1 MSRCLL
7 HLLTVLALI
16 GWSVYAFGQLQ
27 NDVDAPVGIVIPHHD
42 MVASARRA
50 YLAKVSR
57 EVQPETIVLLS
68 PDHFGTNKY
77 PLVAST
83 RLWQTSLGEVK
94 PNNELIES
102 LGLPVDAADFL
113 GEHGVTG
120 LLRDLKQYFPKASI
134 VPVMLSQQASYSVIE
149 QFVANLY
156 IQCSRCLLVASVDFS
171 HSSEVHVADV
181 HDRLT
186 LRELYRGSAEDL
198 YAKAEVDSPQSLAAL
213 ALWANYHSAPR
224 FELFSHTNSGQL
236 SKQAVGEMTTH
247 IIGGYMPGQV
257 ITNFKDSAFMMF
269 GGDVM
274 FARGVD
280 ETHRAKPAEVL
291 TTGLGNR
298 FFWGVDQAVINLE
311 GVFSASPEYEEGW
324 DDLPPRLRFHSNYV
338 EALTAARIDTVSLAN
353 NHSADG
359 GEAELLFTK
368 NLLERRGVKVLAPSV
383 ETDPTA
389 HLMTIGDT
397 KVALLGVATHSA
409 MTDLTPVITRY
420 AKDGYRVVIV
430 AHWGDEYMSE
440 PSADQQAMAKR
451 WVDAGATL
459 IVGSHPHVIQKVA
472 VYNGVP
478 IVYSLGNLLFDQGD
492 SPSTRTGLVIAA
504 EIDTEGVRLSAIPVE
519 SYLKPRPVSYDLLA
533 LLTDWEEYQE
543 DDQNQVFYFPY

>member
-1 MSRCLL
+1 MGVS
-7 HLLTVLALI
+7 I
-16 GWSVYAFGQLQ
+16 FAFGQMRQ
-27 NDVDAPVGIVIPHHD
+27 VESAPVGIVVPHHD

-50 YLAKVSR
+50 YLAQVSR

-77 PLVAST
+77 PLVASA
-83 RLWQTSLGEVK
+83 RLWQTSLGEIK
-94 PNNELIES
+94 SNSELIES

-120 LLRDLKQYFPKASI
+120 LLRDFEQYFPDVRI
-134 VPVMLSQQASYSVIE
+134 VPVMLSQQASYAAVS
-149 QFVANLY
+149 QFVTTLY
-156 IQCSRCLLVASVDFS
+156 ENCPHCLVVASVDFS

-181 HDRLT
+181 HDRLA

-198 YAKAEVDSPQSLAAL
+198 YTKAEVDSPQSLAAL
-213 ALWANYHSAPR
+213 ALWANYHKAPR

-236 SKQAVGEMTTH
+236 SKQTVGEMTTH

-257 ITNFKDSAFMMF
+257 VPTYKNSAFLMF

-274 FARGVD
+274 FARAVD
-280 ETHRAKPAEVL
+280 GAYSTKPEEVL
-291 TTGLGNR
+291 IDGLGNR

-311 GVFSASPEYEEGW
+311 GVFSASPEYAERW

-353 NHSADG
+353 NHSDDG
-359 GEAELLFTK
+359 GEADLLFTK
-368 NLLERRGVKVLAPSV
+368 NLLERREMKVLAPSV

-389 HLMTIGDT
+389 HLMTIGNT
-397 KVALLGVATHSA
+397 KVALLGVATHGA

-420 AKDGYRVVIV
+420 SKDGYRVVIV
-430 AHWGDEYMSE
+430 VHWGDEYMDE
-440 PSADQQAMAKR
+440 PSVEQQAMAKR
-451 WVDAGATL
+451 WIDAGAAL
-459 IVGSHPHVIQKVA
+459 IVGTHPHVIQKVA
-472 VYNGVP
+472 AYNGVP

-492 SPSTRTGLVIAA
+492 SPTTRTGLVIAA

-519 SYLKPRPVSYDLLA
+519 SYLRPRPVSYDLSA
-533 LLTDWEEYQE
+533 LFTDWEEYQE